1 VRGERIIAFAPTN
14 GFQTAIPVSV
24 NGPFFEVEAFGA
36 GRHVIGLSGVVRAG
50 AASVNAGATKTTS
63 AFAGAQ
69 APSQTDTIR
78 SHAVAV
84 KVACPAGSD
93 EHCSV
98 KLTLKTAKQIKVGLR
113 SEVLTLG
120 TGTATLAPGKSR
132 TVSVNL
138 SAQAL
143 QVIKSH
149 AGELSPDALVASR
162 DGRGRSATRTRT
174 IMIKEPG
181 AGTEEPG
188 SLY

>member
-78 SHAVAV
+78 LGAVAV
-84 KVACPAGSD
+84 KVACPAGTD
-93 EHCSV
+93 QHCLV
-98 KLTLKTAKQIKVGLR
+98 KLTLKTSQPIRVGSR

-120 TGTATLAPGKSR
+120 SATGMIAAGKSR
-132 TVSVNL
+132 NISVKL
-138 SAQAL
+138 SAQTL
-143 QVIKSH
+143 QVLKSDS
-149 AGELSPDALVASR
+149 GELSPDAVVASR
-162 DGRGRSATRTRT
+162 DGRGRSATRTRP
-174 IMIKEPG
+174 IKIKE
-181 AGTEEPG
+181 AGTTKEEPS